1 LPASEGG
8 LAGEDYKHKFT
19 PDGQKEISMKKL
31 SATVHV
37 KVLGSAKID
46 NAEPGQP
53 QFVVAFEAVNQKP
66 IPGSSETFEERTVER
81 FKSFVLIDPGE
92 RTLKVEIGCY
102 TNGNQPALYG
112 RVISE
117 IGVSTPKK
125 DKEVASVRS

>member
-1 LPASEGG
+1 MNINL
-8 LAGEDYKHKFT
+8 T
-19 PDGQKEISMKKL
+19 PIGQKEVSMKKL

-53 QFVVAFEAVNQKP
+53 QFFVAFEGVNQKP
-66 IPGSSETFEERTVER
+66 IPGSTQTYEERTVER
-81 FKSFVLIDPGE
+81 FKSFVLIEPGE

-112 RVISE
+112 RVIAE
-117 IGVSTPKK
+117 IGVSTHK
-125 DKEVASVRS
+125 KEVANARS